1 MFTEVINDTFT
12 KTQFE
17 SLSPGIILIKQKSFF
32 QQRLAYW
39 FRGMY
44 GNFILGTPIPTKDV
58 IEKLKALGGVFRIIP
73 WDSNLGDDHLAMFN
87 RFGAHF
93 VTTEQSAKDSHVVPV
108 LSWRESPIV
117 GVKFRDFSSTDGKNF
132 FCFEWQDETYTN
144 MNSKRNRND
153 FFFSSGVLTKNQS
166 VGKTTNFEAGVL
178 NDKLNAENRK
188 IVVAAHNAHRLLIL
202 FDDVEYERN
211 DYEVI
216 SPRQR
221 KQLGEYLKKIGYS
234 HKSGNVFLSP
244 DGQGTVNFSKP
255 PRALASPVVDNYTLS
270 NSGVNVV
277 TATQGAFI
285 ILNSSEFSSAKRAR
299 ELKRL
304 VTNIPIN
311 LKKIKMLDRPIGFD
325 ENSWRKL
332 MHEIAKLQ
340 KPVIEYYRTNK
351 VNGIIGRPR
360 IKKPLTIDIIS
371 LI

>member
-73 WDSNLGDDHLAMFN
+73 WDSNLGDDHLTMFN

-166 VGKTTNFEAGVL
+166 VDKTTNFEAGVL

-188 IVVAAHNAHRLLIL
+188 IVVAAHNSHRLLIL

-211 DYEVI
+211 DYSYHREAAVLF
-216 SPRQR
+216 SQR
-221 KQLGEYLKKIGYS
+221 YFYHPMVNAETRKI
-234 HKSGNVFLSP
+234 
-244 DGQGTVNFSKP
+244 
-255 PRALASPVVDNYTLS
+255 
-270 NSGVNVV
+270 VV
-277 TATQGAFI
+277 TATQGAFS

-332 MHEIAKLQ
+332 MHEITKLQ

>member
-1 MFTEVINDTFT
+1 MSNIIRLSNTPTPTEHTLGGYVKYEHYRGNPMFTEVINDTFT

-44 GNFILGTPIPTKDV
+44 GNFILGTPIPTKNV

-73 WDSNLGDDHLAMFN
+73 WDSNLGDDHLTMFN

-166 VGKTTNFEAGVL
+166 VGKTTNFEAAVL
-178 NDKLNAENRK
+178 NDKLNAETRK
-188 IVVAAHNAHRLLIL
+188 I
-202 FDDVEYERN
+202 
-211 DYEVI
+211 
-216 SPRQR
+216 
-221 KQLGEYLKKIGYS
+221 
-234 HKSGNVFLSP
+234 
-244 DGQGTVNFSKP
+244 
-255 PRALASPVVDNYTLS
+255 
-270 NSGVNVV
+270 VV
-277 TATQGAFI
+277 TATQGAFS
-285 ILNSSEFSSAKRAR
+285 ILNSSEFSSAKRVR

-332 MHEIAKLQ
+332 MHEITKLQ